1 MPLIKGYSKTSIG
14 KNIATEIKSGK
25 GRRQAIAIALSTA
38 RAAWK
43 SAKGKAAGQKFVA
56 PKPAKKTT
64 RSRRGR

>member
-14 KNIATEIKSGK
+14 KNIATEIKGGK

-43 SAKGKAAGQKFVA
+43 SVKGKAAGQRFVA